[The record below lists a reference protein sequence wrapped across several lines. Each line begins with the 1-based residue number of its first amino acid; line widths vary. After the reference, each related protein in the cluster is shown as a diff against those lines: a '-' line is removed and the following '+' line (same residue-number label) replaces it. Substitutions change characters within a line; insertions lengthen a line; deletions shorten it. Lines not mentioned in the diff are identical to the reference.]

1 MKNDGWVKIHRK
13 LRDNPIYSN
22 SVAVHCWIECLLRA
36 SHEDEGFFLSR
47 RKVILKPGEFIMG
60 REEFGKKIGV
70 SGSTAW
76 YWLNQFKVDSMIDIK
91 TTNKGSVVSIKKWN
105 TYQKADNKLDNRK
118 TTDEQQMNTDK
129 NVKNVK
135 KRDGT
140 RTTPVFNEEYAIKL
154 AGELL
159 VPLSEIKR
167 VWDMMVAS
175 RISQGKPYKEWNM
188 ALRNWVLRRI
198 DEGKL
203 QPNTGDIIYKSQL

>member
-1 MKNDGWVKIHRK
+1 M
-13 LRDNPIYSN
+13 
-22 SVAVHCWIECLLRA
+22 
-36 SHEDEGFFLSR
+36 
-47 RKVILKPGEFIMG
+47 LKPGEFIMG

-76 YWLNQFKVDSMIDIK
+76 YWLNQFKVDNMIDIK

-105 TYQKADNKLDNRK
+105 TYQKADNNIDNRK

-135 KRDGT
+135 KRDST
-140 RTTPVFNEEYAIKL
+140 RTPPSSKPLFNEEYATKL
-154 AGELL
+154 AEELL
-159 VPLSEIKR
+159 VPLPEIKR

-203 QPNTGDIIYKSQL
+203 QPSTGKIIYKSQL